1 MYGLEMSSEPGAI
14 HMGTDSEASSPS
26 PQLLR
31 WQRAQRWV
39 VYPYLPVLL
48 ALLVFGMPVLG
59 NMAYYFLL
67 HDVLSA
73 GCRTG
78 SEGLPVNCFVNGV
91 DVGGL
96 ASGYGIGIFLL
107 GIINPILA
115 IDVVAIVLPKPLLA
129 LWSLAAG
136 LIQGRL
142 YWLRRRMAHQ

>member
-1 MYGLEMSSEPGAI
+1 M
-14 HMGTDSEASSPS
+14 HNDSHASSPS
-26 PQLLR
+26 QQQLR
-31 WQRAQRWV
+31 WRRAQRWV

-48 ALLVFGMPVLG
+48 VLLVFGMPMLG
-59 NMAYYFLL
+59 NMAYFFLL
-67 HDVLSA
+67 ADVLSE

-78 SEGLPVNCFVNGV
+78 SEGLPVNCFVNAV

-115 IDVVAIVLPKPLLA
+115 IDVVTIVLPKPLLA

-136 LIQGRL
+136 LIQGRV
-142 YWLRRRMAHQ
+142 YWLRRRAARH

>member
-1 MYGLEMSSEPGAI
+1 MRNDCDVS
-14 HMGTDSEASSPS
+14 DPS
-26 PQLLR
+26 HQLLR
-31 WQRAQRWV
+31 WRRAQRWV

-48 ALLVFGMPVLG
+48 ALLVFGMPILG
-59 NMAYYFLL
+59 NMAYFFLL
-67 HDVLSA
+67 ADLLSA

-142 YWLRRRMAHQ
+142 YWLRRCAARQKQRETTRSG